1 MQVPLRRK
9 PECLNVGITQRP
21 GKRAHH
27 VLDLDRRRKY
37 AHIKH
42 ICQCT
47 VPAWRIAQQCNRPP

>member
-37 AHIKH
+37 AHINH
-42 ICQCT
+42 ICQRT
-47 VPAWRIAQQCNRPP
+47 IPAWRIA